1 MLESGIGAASY
12 GSFRS
17 KLAENSGFPKLCLGA
32 GGPEIENSLS
42 TECVSGIL
50 PASQQACIIMLPD
63 DLPPRIPEQRREV
76 RSYSPGGTPRQREA
90 FQVRRSG
97 GVVEA
102 KSRGVRRQARIIK
115 RHHEVWIGV
124 VVLGIVLV
132 VAGGLWMASRGR
144 AVPAAAAAARDESDT
159 NARVRG
165 VWRGPIPA
173 EVAEKFTAAT
183 THEERLRWVRNPEE
197 VGPLM
202 EKFFREGPGASEK
215 VAQTILANSTSNGD
229 ILFENFEVLMQ
240 DGVPRLLSVTV
251 DPEGAKVDFKAYAR
265 HGSESWEDL
274 LSGAVESA
282 GEMRV
287 MLKPGGFY
295 MHRFPDESRWLHFE
309 ASTPDLP
316 ESMDFYVE
324 RESETARA
332 LAGAEGGLFPATV
345 SLRADG
351 DSAQQRQFEITS
363 LVAVGWAEPGK

>member
-1 MLESGIGAASY
+1 ME
-12 GSFRS
+12 
-17 KLAENSGFPKLCLGA
+17 
-32 GGPEIENSLS
+32 
-42 TECVSGIL
+42 T
-50 PASQQACIIMLPD
+50 
-63 DLPPRIPEQRREV
+63 
-76 RSYSPGGTPRQREA
+76 
-90 FQVRRSG
+90 
-97 GVVEA
+97 

-132 VAGGLWMASRGR
+132 VAGGLWMAGRGR
-144 AVPAAAAAARDESDT
+144 ATPVAAAAARGEPET
-159 NARVRG
+159 NSKVRG

-173 EVAEKFTAAT
+173 EVAEKFTTAT
-183 THEERLRWVRNPEE
+183 THEERLRWVRNPGE

-202 EKFFREGPGASEK
+202 EKFFRDGPGASEK
-215 VAQTILANSTSNGD
+215 VAQTVLANSNSNGD
-229 ILFENFEVLMQ
+229 ILFENFQVLLE
-240 DGVPRLLSVTV
+240 DGGARLLSVTV

-316 ESMDFYVE
+316 ELMDFYVE
-324 RESETARA
+324 RGSEAARQLSA
-332 LAGAEGGLFPATV
+332 VAGGTFPATV

-363 LVAVGWAEPGK
+363 LISLGWAEPGKAGRSGL